1 MVDENRRGFQ
11 GTAPD
16 AERLVCGLGF
26 NGNELVA
33 QWFGLRFEFCLQL
46 FLPLGVSGI
55 PNGLVIFD
63 LIFDHGV
70 KDHCD
75 LMGGCHGGSF
85 GAQLGFHSTQLVA
98 QGGEAAMEGIS
109 GHAE

>member
-1 MVDENRRGFQ
+1 
-11 GTAPD
+11 
-16 AERLVCGLGF
+16 
-26 NGNELVA
+26 
-33 QWFGLRFEFCLQL
+33 
-46 FLPLGVSGI
+46 
-55 PNGLVIFD
+55 